1 MNPLLQIRRWL
12 EETYGLNLEVMGPDA
27 LERNVSRRLRARNLG
42 GISDYLRF
50 WQMDSE
56 ERDLLLE
63 EMLVSETWFFREP
76 PAFEVLKQWLL
87 DRMSRWV
94 SGHRLRVLVLPCA
107 TGEEAWSVAAVI
119 YGLGIPA
126 DQVEIEAMDVNAS
139 ALERAR
145 GGLYPLRKAKDQA
158 ALAGLGVVSGDM
170 IRVDPALRPMV
181 RFEMVN
187 AMDRELLQS
196 RRPYDVIFC
205 RNLLIY
211 MGPSA
216 RLCVFETLSKNLL
229 PEGLLFLGHAEQP
242 PPDEGW
248 ERLRV
253 SGAFAW
259 QRPSSPEIQDL
270 RAKIGLRQEIPSP
283 NEPSG
288 SE

>member
-1 MNPLLQIRRWL
+1 
-12 EETYGLNLEVMGPDA
+12 
-27 LERNVSRRLRARNLG
+27 
-42 GISDYLRF
+42 
-50 WQMDSE
+50 
-56 ERDLLLE
+56 
-63 EMLVSETWFFREP
+63 
-76 PAFEVLKQWLL
+76 
-87 DRMSRWV
+87 
-94 SGHRLRVLVLPCA
+94 
-107 TGEEAWSVAAVI
+107 VI
-119 YGLGIPA
+119 YALGIPA
-126 DQVEIEAMDVNAS
+126 SQVEIEAMDVNAS

-145 GGLYPLRKAKDQA
+145 EGLYPLRKAKDQA
-158 ALAGLGVVSGDM
+158 ALAGLGIVSGNM
-170 IRVDPALRPMV
+170 IRVDPALCPMV

-216 RLCVFETLSKNLL
+216 RLRVFETLSKKLS

-242 PPDEGW
+242 PPDQGW

-259 QRPSSPEIQDL
+259 QRPTSLEIEDL
-270 RAKIGLRQEIPSP
+270 RAKIGLRQEIPSRH
-283 NEPSG
+283 EPSG